1 MNSLPEKTNLVS
13 WNNEMYLKHS
23 AVYAYNH
30 WLIGRI
36 TAKRVELIKKMAEI
50 KKRDKVIEVGCEAGE
65 LLYRLPKSEFSVGL
79 DISSK
84 ALEDAKKKGMKNVS
98 FIQCDVTKG
107 LPLKEGIFDV
117 IICADN
123 LEHVTE
129 PAKVVENIYHLS
141 KQDTRIIFSVPNETL
156 FLKIKF
162 LLRWLRLSSLILKN
176 IEGKK

>member
-1 MNSLPEKTNLVS
+1 M
-13 WNNEMYLKHS
+13 
-23 AVYAYNH
+23 
-30 WLIGRI
+30 
-36 TAKRVELIKKMAEI
+36 
-50 KKRDKVIEVGCEAGE
+50 
-65 LLYRLPKSEFSVGL
+65 YRLPKSEFSVGL

-176 IEGKK
+176 IEGKKSEWHLHHDFNEKKLRSIISNRFHIIKVKSAYFMYVITKVKKG